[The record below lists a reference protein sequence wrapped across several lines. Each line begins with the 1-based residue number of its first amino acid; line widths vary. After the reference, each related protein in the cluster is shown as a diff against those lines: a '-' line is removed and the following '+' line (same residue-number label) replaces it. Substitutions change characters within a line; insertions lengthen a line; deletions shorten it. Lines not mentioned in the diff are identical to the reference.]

1 MRKLALGFVV
11 VLVVCAVLYL
21 RFHHRR
27 GPVETAYVGSRQLTI
42 WSSSAAV
49 KEDVATVN
57 YGDRLE
63 VLARSGDQAQVRTAS
78 GASGWVNGD
87 DLLSEEFWQKAENLL
102 ASFGRLP
109 VEARGQTRVLSNL
122 HLDPARDSPRVRLL
136 SKGVPLEM
144 FERRPVA
151 VPQPAAAAA
160 AAPTAGDNEAATTA
174 SSTTGANTTAAAP
187 AKQEDWWLVRA
198 KPMGDVPVAGWLL
211 GRFVDLNVP
220 SPLPDYA
227 TSAGVRI
234 VAWFELN
241 RVPDAKSG
249 SMPQYLVVGAHG
261 PEGQPC
267 DFTMLRVY
275 TWDGPR
281 QRYETAF
288 VESDLCGK
296 LPVQVTPAPKPGGD
310 AGFAFEDWQGG
321 AGQRRGYRMTGTV
334 IRRIREGNAAPK
346 HKHGR

>member
-1 MRKLALGFVV
+1 MALGFVV
-11 VLVVCAVLYL
+11 VLVVCAGLYL

-49 KEDVATVN
+49 KEEVATVN

-63 VLARSGDQAQVRTAS
+63 VLERAGDQAQVRTTS
-78 GASGWVNGD
+78 GVGGWVNGD

-102 ASFGRLP
+102 AGVGRLP

-122 HLDPARDSPRVRLL
+122 HLDPARDSPRVRQLT
-136 SKGVPLEM
+136 KGVPLEM
-144 FERRPVA
+144 FERRPVP
-151 VPQPAAAAA
+151 VSQSAA
-160 AAPTAGDNEAATTA
+160 AAPTASAVPAVGDNETVATTA
-174 SSTTGANTTAAAP
+174 TAAP

-241 RVPDAKSG
+241 RVADEKSG

-267 DFTMLRVY
+267 DFTMLRAY

-288 VESDLCGK
+288 VESDLCGE
-296 LPVQVTPAPKPGGD
+296 LPVELTPASKPGGD
-310 AGFAFEDWQGG
+310 VGFTFEDWQSG

-334 IRRIREGNAAPK
+334 IRRIREGSAAPK

>member
-1 MRKLALGFVV
+1 MRKLAVGFVV
-11 VLVVCAVLYL
+11 VLVVCAILYL

-27 GPVETAYVGSRQLTI
+27 GPIETAYVESRQLTI

-49 KEDVATVN
+49 KEEVATVN
-57 YGDRLE
+57 YGDRVE
-63 VLARSGDQAQVRTAS
+63 VLERSGDQAQVRTAS

-87 DLLSEEFWQKAENLL
+87 DLLSEEFWQKAENLV
-102 ASFGRLP
+102 ASVGRLP

-122 HLDPARDSPRVRLL
+122 HLDPARDSPRIRLL
-136 SKGVPLEM
+136 SKSVPLEM

-151 VPQPAAAAA
+151 VPQPSAGTP
-160 AAPTAGDNEAATTA
+160 AAPTASAADNATAT
-174 SSTTGANTTAAAP
+174 TTAAAP
-187 AKQEDWWLVRA
+187 ARQEDWWLVRA

-241 RVPDAKSG
+241 RVADAKSG

-267 DFTMLRVY
+267 DFTILRAY

-296 LPVQVTPAPKPGGD
+296 LPVELTPASKPGGD
-310 AGFAFEDWQGG
+310 AGFAFEDWQSG
-321 AGQRRGYRMTGTV
+321 ARQRRGYRMTGTV
-334 IRRIREGNAAPK
+334 IRRIREGSVAPK